1 MTGPRAGAG
10 RLDPVWA
17 GLIAGALAL
26 ALAQASFYA
35 DDGLVLLG
43 WLERDR
49 IRHPWHALY
58 LPLLDALRA
67 PASALGLSS
76 YELAR
81 GLSALGLALGCGAS
95 CAGLRLMGLARG
107 EALLAA
113 LFAAVAPAVLFF
125 GTVVEIHGPFYA
137 FAGVS
142 TLALG
147 WLVRAP
153 SAPRAL
159 ALGALTALAVGLH
172 SSAHLLA
179 ILCVLGFAAQSGRAL
194 GMRRTLAFAALALAA
209 HAVLSFALARAWVA
223 LGWLESGGASAK
235 LVLRGYTA
243 REAAGAL
250 RTLVS
255 EWLLPFAPLS
265 ITWVWGWRSK
275 PELRAERCAFAAALL
290 LYLALS
296 FALLGGHSERGAY
309 LLPLAIPAASLSV
322 RSLGRAAWPACALA
336 LGLAIAGIRAHDQ
349 PAAHRAYAAGLR
361 ALESA
366 PPAGLLLVER
376 HELSAC
382 AIELPQV
389 EEVFLPEVAGAA
401 PDALLQAL
409 LALRARVE
417 SARARG
423 AAWYLTREGRAY
435 LERAQL
441 PSTRWLLQ
449 SLEQQ
454 YELVP
459 VASGA
464 FAGWRLDPRGA
475 AAPNAPG

>member
-1 MTGPRAGAG
+1 MSGPQAGAG

-17 GLIAGALAL
+17 GLIAGAVAL

-43 WLERDR
+43 WLERGR

-67 PASALGLSS
+67 PASAVGWTN

-95 CAGLRLMGLARG
+95 CAGLRWMGLARG

-113 LFAAVAPAVLFF
+113 LLAAAAPAVLFF

-137 FAGVS
+137 FAGAS
-142 TLALG
+142 ALALG

-159 ALGALTALAVGLH
+159 ALGASTALSVGMH
-172 SSAHLLA
+172 SSGHLLA
-179 ILCVLGFAAQSGRAL
+179 VLCALGFAAQRARAC
-194 GMRRTLAFAALALAA
+194 GARRTFALCALVFAAHAALA
-209 HAVLSFALARAWVA
+209 FALARAWTA
-223 LGWLESGGASAK
+223 LGWLESEGAAAK

-243 REAAGAL
+243 RDAAGLL

-255 EWLLPFAPLS
+255 EWLVPFAPLS
-265 ITWVWGWRSK
+265 LAWAWGRR
-275 PELRAERCAFAAALL
+275 PELRAERCAFAAVLV

-322 RSLGRAAWPACALA
+322 RSLGRAAWPALALA
-336 LGLAIAGIRAHDQ
+336 LGLAITAIRAHDDPHAQ
-349 PAAHRAYAAGLR
+349 RAFAAGVR
-361 ALESA
+361 ALDGA

-389 EEVFLPEVAGAA
+389 EAVFLPEVAGSA
-401 PDALLQAL
+401 PGDWPQAL
-409 LALRARVE
+409 HALRARVDD
-417 SARARG
+417 ARARG
-423 AAWYLTREGRAY
+423 AAWYLTRDGRAY
-435 LERAQL
+435 LERADL

-449 SLEQQ
+449 GLEQQ

-459 VASGA
+459 AASGA
-464 FAGWRLDPRGA
+464 FAGWRLEPRAGA
-475 AAPNAPG
+475 AGAAPG